1 MAARAGNV
9 GEILCQLL
17 ARPFAL
23 GLAEAA
29 LEVGDDALERF
40 LGVVGAD
47 AVLVGELDLVVAG
60 AVQQCCLRLL
70 RQVLPLGVERELV
83 EFAERGQRLD
93 VIGRGR
99 FCPRRDRALAQ
110 RQLLVGNDEVLVDML
125 LDAEAAAGRAGAIG
139 VVEGEQPR
147 LDLGNG
153 EAGNR
158 AGELFRE
165 QNPFRPALVVD
176 LCGLLVGLLLVRRS
190 RRRVGVFDH
199 SQPLGELQRGLKA
212 FGEAL
217 ADVRADHDAV
227 DDHVDVVREFLV
239 ERRRLGELIEGA
251 VDLDALKALLEPF
264 GELLPVLALAAAH
277 DRRQQ
282 IEPRAFG
289 QRKHAVDHLRDDLA
303 FDRQPRGG
311 RIGHAD
317 ARPQQAHVVVDLGDG
332 ADGGARVFRGGLL
345 LDRDR
350 RRQAV
355 DLVDV
360 RLLHHLEELARIGR
374 QRLDVTALAL
384 GIDGVERERGFA
396 GAGQAGEHDELVAR
410 NFEIDVLEIVLAR
423 AADGYRAR
431 CGAGGWLALR
441 PEHFIHIGISRRVGD
456 APRWARIAGQAGI
469 RRR

>member
-1 MAARAGNV
+1 
-9 GEILCQLL
+9 
-17 ARPFAL
+17 
-23 GLAEAA
+23 
-29 LEVGDDALERF
+29 
-40 LGVVGAD
+40 
-47 AVLVGELDLVVAG
+47 
-60 AVQQCCLRLL
+60 
-70 RQVLPLGVERELV
+70 
-83 EFAERGQRLD
+83 
-93 VIGRGR
+93 
-99 FCPRRDRALAQ
+99 
-110 RQLLVGNDEVLVDML
+110 ML
-125 LDAEAAAGRAGAIG
+125 LDAEAAAGGAGAIG
-139 VVEGEQPR
+139 VVEREQPR

-158 AGELFRE
+158 AGEFFRK
-165 QNPFRPALVVD
+165 QNPLRPALVVD
-176 LCGLLVGLLLVRRS
+176 LGGLLVGLLLFRRT

-199 SQPLGELQRGLKA
+199 GEAFGELQRGLKA

-217 ADVRADHDAV
+217 ADVGADHDAV
-227 DDHVDVVREFLV
+227 DHHVDVVREFLV

-264 GELLPVLALAAAH
+264 GELFLVLALAAAH

-282 IEPRAFG
+282 IEAGALG
-289 QRKHAVDHLRDDLA
+289 QRQHAVDHLRDDLA

-332 ADGGARVFRGGLL
+332 ADGGARVFRRRLL

-350 RRQAV
+350 GRQAV

-360 RLLHHLEELARIGR
+360 RLLHHLQELARIGR
-374 QRLDVTALAL
+374 ERFDVAALAL
-384 GIDGVERERGFA
+384 GIDGVEGERGFA
-396 GAGQAGEHDELVAR
+396 GAGEAGEHHELVAR

-441 PEHFIHIGISRRVGD
+441 PEHFIHIGISRRAGD
-456 APRWARIAGQAGI
+456 APRWARIAGEDRDQAPMIESRNIGRTMRDFQCRVRI
-469 RRR
+469 INGLFALLFFWQQQSAARDQELLKYKRLRSELRNGGAGSFSRASLRSDSSRRPERCSD

>member
-1 MAARAGNV
+1 
-9 GEILCQLL
+9 
-17 ARPFAL
+17 
-23 GLAEAA
+23 
-29 LEVGDDALERF
+29 
-40 LGVVGAD
+40 
-47 AVLVGELDLVVAG
+47 
-60 AVQQCCLRLL
+60 
-70 RQVLPLGVERELV
+70 
-83 EFAERGQRLD
+83 
-93 VIGRGR
+93 
-99 FCPRRDRALAQ
+99 
-110 RQLLVGNDEVLVDML
+110 ML

-139 VVEGEQPR
+139 VVEREQPR

-158 AGELFRE
+158 AGELFRK
-165 QNPFRPALVVD
+165 QDPLRPALVVD
-176 LCGLLVGLLLVRRS
+176 LCGLLVGLLLVRGS

-199 SQPLGELQRGLKA
+199 GEAFGELQRGLKA

-217 ADVRADHDAV
+217 ADVGAHHDAV
-227 DDHVDVVREFLV
+227 DHHVDVVREFLV

-251 VDLDALKALLEPF
+251 VDLDALKALLEVF
-264 GELLPVLALAAAH
+264 GELLLVLALAAAH

-282 IEPRAFG
+282 IEPGAFG
-289 QRKHAVDHLRDDLA
+289 QRQHAVDHLRDDLA

-332 ADGGARVFRGGLL
+332 ADGGARVLRRGLL

-360 RLLHHLEELARIGR
+360 RLLHHLQELARIGR
-374 QRLDVTALAL
+374 QRLDVAALAL
-384 GIDGVERERGFA
+384 GIDGVEGERGFA

-410 NFEIDVLEIVLAR
+410 NLDVDVLEIVLAR

-431 CGAGGWLALR
+431 CGAGVVLALR
-441 PEHFIHIGISRRVGD
+441 PEHFIHIGISRRVE
-456 APRWARIAGQAGI
+456 PRHVGRASPGRPGSGADE
-469 RRR
+469 